1 MPAHLRVPIRAAV
14 TSLRAPF
21 RVEAVSHCRDFL
33 KITWKDGAKS
43 KFPSIWLRS
52 SIRDEPFF
60 KAGSCIYGLE
70 QYLAFVSKDSSLLS
84 AEYNEG
90 NDFLK
95 VQWPELSTTF
105 DLSWLRAQDTTHHD
119 PTPHV
124 VTWTADSILD
134 NFFDHSRLVEDME
147 SWMMCLRKYGVAY
160 MKGVPP
166 NEEGLKGV
174 MHTMGKIRQRYHP
187 TDIVDLTAD
196 HKLSEEIDRDNYGFE
211 AHAPHTDHGY
221 YTNPAKICCLLA
233 SRYNAPV
240 QDTVNFFIDNVKVI
254 EDIREEDPEAFELLS
269 TVPIR
274 MARRRLNVPEA
285 CKPSE
290 VAMYQ
295 VDVHLQR
302 PIIYFDDKDGHYKLR
317 FSFKQAG
324 FELSPVSGNNSP
336 SEMLKYYKAY
346 ELLRSKLCD
355 PKYHQTIVIKE
366 GVAALYDNSR
376 VSHGRG
382 PIHQATQRTILVG
395 NVVDEVWYSRLRLML
410 GKKSGLED
418 RWLYG
423 CSLKALEL
431 LSDRYEK

>member
-1 MPAHLRVPIRAAV
+1 MASHLRAPLRAGV
-14 TSLRAPF
+14 TSLLRVPF

-43 KFPSIWLRS
+43 EFPNIWLRS
-52 SIRDEPFF
+52 SIRDEQFF
-60 KAGSCIYGLE
+60 DAGSCLYRLE
-70 QYLAFVSKDSSLLS
+70 KYLAFVSKDSSLLS
-84 AEYNEG
+84 AEYHEG

-95 VQWPELSTTF
+95 VQWPEHSTTF

-119 PTPHV
+119 NAPQV

-134 NFFDHSRLVEDME
+134 NFFDYSRIVEDME

-160 MKGVPP
+160 MRGVPP

-174 MHTMGKIRQRYHP
+174 LHTIGKIRQRYHP
-187 TDIVDLTAD
+187 TDITLLIAD
-196 HKLSEEIDRDNYGFE
+196 HKLAEENDRDVYGFGTL
-211 AHAPHTDHGY
+211 APHTDHGY
-221 YTNPAKICCLLA
+221 YLSQGKVACLLG

-274 MARRRLNVPEA
+274 AARRRLTVQEE
-285 CKPSE
+285 CRPSE

-295 VDVHLQR
+295 VDIHLQR
-302 PIIYFDDKDGHYKLR
+302 PLIYFDENDGHYKLR
-317 FSFKQAG
+317 FSTKQAG
-324 FELSPVSGNNSP
+324 FELSSDKSP
-336 SEMLKYYKAY
+336 SKMLKYYKAY
-346 ELLRSKLCD
+346 ELLRSKVYD
-355 PKYHQTIVIKE
+355 PKYQQRIVVKE
-366 GVAALYDNSR
+366 GMAALYDNSR
-376 VSHGRG
+376 VCHGRG
-382 PIHQATQRTILVG
+382 PIHQTTQRTILAAD
-395 NVVDEVWYSRLRLML
+395 VVDQVWYSRCRLML

-418 RWLYG
+418 RWLFG
-423 CSLKALEL
+423 CSLKALDL